1 MVFILREE
9 CLQIGGELSAAPNLP
24 HLLGPLMEHR
34 GYGRTKLKLGI
45 QRIIGNFPDTE
56 EEGHCLA
63 RTMAVKTMNY
73 TTVVRCL

>member
-1 MVFILREE
+1 MYYKEIKPVNPKMFI
-9 CLQIGGELSAAPNLP
+9 
-24 HLLGPLMEHR
+24 
-34 GYGRTKLKLGI
+34 GRTELKLVI

-63 RTMAVKTMNY
+63 RKMAEKTTN